1 MPEACVPGHSS
12 RPPRLALAIATVG
25 GAGMLRPAPG
35 TWGSVVAMLIALIV
49 LWFAPVWG
57 RWLLLAG
64 LALVL
69 IVSVWAVPHAVRW
82 FRRGDPS
89 EVVIDEVAGVWIA
102 VVVLPAVVLAEPLT
116 AVLVAGIL
124 FRVFDIAKPGPIGA
138 LESAGG
144 TAGIMADD
152 CAAGLLAGALTTAI
166 LA

>member
-1 MPEACVPGHSS
+1 M
-12 RPPRLALAIATVG
+12 VG
-25 GAGMLRPAPG
+25 
-35 TWGSVVAMLIALIV
+35 ALIV
-49 LWFAPVWG
+49 LWAAPEWG
-57 RWLLLAG
+57 RWILLAG
-64 LALVL
+64 LGLALAA
-69 IVSVWAVPHAVRW
+69 SMWAVPRAVRW

-89 EVVIDEVAGVWIA
+89 QVVIDEVAGVWIA
-102 VVVLPAVVLAEPLT
+102 VVVLPAVVLAQPLT

-144 TAGIMADD
+144 TTGIMADD

>member
-1 MPEACVPGHSS
+1 MPDGSEPG
-12 RPPRLALAIATVG
+12 RPPLLALAIATAG
-25 GAGMLRPAPG
+25 GAGLLRPAPG
-35 TWGSVVAMLIALIV
+35 TWGSIVAMVVALIV
-49 LWFAPVWG
+49 LWCAPVWG
-57 RWLLLAG
+57 RWILLGGLV
-64 LALVL
+64 LALVA
-69 IVSVWAVPHAVRW
+69 SMWAVPRAAHW

-89 EVVIDEVAGVWIA
+89 QVVIDEVAGVWIA

-144 TAGIMADD
+144 TTGVMSDD